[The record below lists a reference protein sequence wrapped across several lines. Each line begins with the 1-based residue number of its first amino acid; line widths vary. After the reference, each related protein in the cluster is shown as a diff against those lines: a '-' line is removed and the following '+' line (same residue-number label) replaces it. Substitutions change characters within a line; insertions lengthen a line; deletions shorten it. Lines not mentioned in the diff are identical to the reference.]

1 MGGMSAETFTAVDLS
16 KLPPPKLVEELDY
29 ETILAEWLVAMK
41 LVMPGYIARE
51 SDPAMKVIQ
60 IGSYREMLIRQRVN
74 DAAYAVMPAYAE
86 GSDLDQIG
94 ARSGIA
100 RFMLEPGDPDNG
112 IPETMES
119 DEDFRRRIVLAP
131 EGFSVAG
138 PEGAYISHSL
148 SADARVLDAS
158 AYSPQPDDIR
168 QLVLDVLAAHSA
180 SPALVAAMTSA
191 LDTAKWPGDVI
202 VSILSREGDGTATGD
217 LTDAVSAY
225 LSAETRRPLTDHVIA
240 QSAQIIAYNVEAVI
254 TTFSGP
260 DSAVVMATAQASLDR
275 YVAASHRMGRDITI
289 SGLHAALH
297 VEGVHNVALVS
308 PVADIIVDR
317 TSAAYCTGT
326 SLTFAGIGE

>member
-1 MGGMSAETFTAVDLS
+1 MGGMTAETFTAVDLS

-29 ETILAEWLVAMK
+29 ETILAEWIVAMK
-41 LVMPGYIARE
+41 LVMPAYVVRE
-51 SDPAMKVIQ
+51 SDPATKVMQ
-60 IGSYREMLIRQRVN
+60 IGAYREMLLRQRVN

-86 GSDLDQIG
+86 DSDLDQIG
-94 ARSGIA
+94 ARAGIA
-100 RFMLEPGDPDNG
+100 RFVLDEGDPANG
-112 IPETMES
+112 IPATLES

-138 PEGAYISHSL
+138 PEGAYIFHAL

-158 AYSPQPDDIR
+158 AYSPEPDDIR
-168 QLVLDVLAAHSA
+168 QIVFDVLDAHSA
-180 SPALVAAMTSA
+180 SPALLAAMASA
-191 LDTAKWPGDVI
+191 LDNANWPGDVI
-202 VSILSREGDGTATGD
+202 VSVLSRDGDGTATGD
-217 LTDAVSAY
+217 LTAAVSTY

-240 QSAQIIAYNVEAVI
+240 QSAQIITYMVEAII

-260 DSAVVMATAQASLDR
+260 DSAVVMATAQASLDK
-275 YVAASHRMGRDITI
+275 YVASSHRMGRDITI

-297 VEGVHNVALVS
+297 VEGVHNVTLIS

-326 SLTFAGIGE
+326 SLIFAGTGE